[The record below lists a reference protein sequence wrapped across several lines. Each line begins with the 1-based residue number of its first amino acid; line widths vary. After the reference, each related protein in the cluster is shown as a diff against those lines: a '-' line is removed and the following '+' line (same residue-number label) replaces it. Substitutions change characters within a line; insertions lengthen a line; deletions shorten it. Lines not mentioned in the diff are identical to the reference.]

1 MGNTVITSQMIA
13 NEALMQVKNNMVMG
27 NRVHREYKDEFAKV
41 GSTVSIRKPVKFE
54 AKDGATRVSQ
64 DVSEATVPFVI
75 NKRKHVSWAF
85 STQDLT
91 LSIEEYSKRYI
102 TPAAIALAN
111 IVDADLCDLYKGVHQ
126 SSGAAATTP
135 ATFKAFAGAS
145 TELNRFS
152 VPMDSRAL
160 VLDPDA
166 ELNAAD
172 VLKGLFN
179 PAMVEDAVR
188 NIATGRIANMTTYMD
203 QNIKTHTAGTADANY
218 DVNGA
223 DQTGNSVNVD
233 TGSGTLLEGDLF
245 TFASVYSVNPV
256 SRESTGNLKTF
267 TVVSTTGG
275 ATVTNIVF
283 EPPIITEGAYKN
295 VTNAPADGDD
305 LVLTAT
311 HQANLGFHRNAFGLV
326 VVPLE
331 MPDGAAFKARQT
343 ADNLSIRVLKS
354 YDIDEDEDIIRI
366 DILYGV
372 KDIYPEFACRLL
384 G

>member
-1 MGNTVITSQMIA
+1 MANTIITSDMIA
-13 NEALMQVKNNMVMG
+13 KEALMQVKNNMVMG
-27 NRVHREYKDEFAKV
+27 NHVHREYKDEFAKV

-54 AKDGATRVSQ
+54 AKDGATRVAQ
-64 DVSEATVPFVI
+64 DVSETTVPFVI
-75 NKRKHVSWAF
+75 NKRKHVSWSF

-111 IVDADLCDLYKGVHQ
+111 QVDADLCDLYKGVHQ
-126 SSGAAATTP
+126 SSGAAGVTP

-145 TELNRFS
+145 TELNRFA
-152 VPMDSRAL
+152 VPMDSRSL
-160 VLDPDA
+160 VLDTDA

-172 VLKGLFN
+172 VLKGLYN
-179 PAMVEDAVR
+179 PGMVEDAVR
-188 NIATGRIANMTTYMD
+188 NIATGRIGNMTTYMD

-223 DQTGNSVNVD
+223 DQTGSSINVD
-233 TGSGTLLEGDLF
+233 TGSGTILEGDLI

-256 SRESTGNLKTF
+256 SRQSTGNLKTF
-267 TVVSTTGG
+267 TVTGTTGG
-275 ATVTNIVF
+275 ATVTNIEI
-283 EPPIITEGAYKN
+283 EPAIITSGAYQN

-305 LVLTAT
+305 VVLTAT
-311 HQANLGFHRNAFGLV
+311 HQANLAFHRNAFGLV

-331 MPDGAAFKARQT
+331 MPDGAPFKARQT
-343 ADNLSIRVLKS
+343 ADNLSIRVLKD
-354 YDIDEDEDIIRI
+354 YDIDNDEDIIRI

>member
-1 MGNTVITSQMIA
+1 MGNTIITSSMIA
-13 NEALMQVKNNMVMG
+13 KEALMQVKNNMVMG

-54 AKDGATRVSQ
+54 AKDGAVRVPQ
-64 DVSEATVPFVI
+64 DVNEATVPFVI
-75 NKRKHVSWAF
+75 NKRKHVSWSF

-111 IVDADLCDLYKGVHQ
+111 QVDADLCDLYKGIHQ
-126 SSGAAATTP
+126 SSGAAGTTP

-160 VLDPDA
+160 VLDTDA

-172 VLKGLFN
+172 VLKGLNN
-179 PAMVEDAVR
+179 PAMVEGAVR
-188 NIATGRIANMTTYMD
+188 DIATGRIGNMTTYMD

-223 DQTGNSVNVD
+223 DQTGASINVD
-233 TGSGTLLEGDLF
+233 TGSGTILEGDLI

-256 SRESTGNLKTF
+256 SRQSTGNLKTF

-275 ATVTNIVF
+275 ATVTNIVLS
-283 EPPIITEGAYKN
+283 PAIITEGAYQN

-311 HQANLGFHRNAFGLV
+311 HQANLAFHRNAFGLV

-331 MPDGAAFKARQT
+331 MPDGAPFKARQT
-343 ADNLSIRVLKS
+343 ADNFSIRVLKD
-354 YDIDEDEDIIRI
+354 YDIDNDEDIIRI

-372 KDIYPEFACRLL
+372 KDIYPEFGCRLL

>member
-1 MGNTVITSQMIA
+1 MGNTIITSQMIA

-64 DVSEATVPFVI
+64 DVSETTVPFVI

-111 IVDADLCDLYKGVHQ
+111 IVDADLCELYKGIHQ
-126 SSGAAATTP
+126 ASGAAATTP

-152 VPMDSRAL
+152 VPMDSRSL

-188 NIATGRIANMTTYMD
+188 NVATGRIANMTTYMD

-223 DQTGNSVNVD
+223 DQTGTSIAVD
-233 TGSGTLLEGDLF
+233 TGSGTFVEGDLI

-267 TVVSTTGG
+267 AIVSTTGG
-275 ATVTNIVF
+275 STVTNIVIS
-283 EPPIITEGAYKN
+283 PAIITEGAYQT

-305 LVLTAT
+305 IVLTAT

-343 ADNLSIRVLKS
+343 ADNLSIRVLKA

-372 KDIYPEFACRLL
+372 KDIYPEFGCRLL